1 MKVKIRGISYHF
13 EIHQEKQE
21 LPNLVLLHGFMGSGK
36 SFQHLIPDLKTF
48 CNPITIDL
56 LGHGETE
63 GSEMHYRFSAKEQ
76 IADVNKLISEQL
88 HLPLFLL
95 GYSMGGRLALHL
107 ALHRPDLYKGLI
119 LESTTFGIESKQ
131 ERQARQE
138 LDATRA
144 DSIMGNFE
152 QFLQSWKNMP
162 MFSSSAQNIEIETQ
176 HFEIQ
181 REQNP
186 LWMNN
191 SLLGFGTGTMPCVK
205 DKLASIPTH
214 VQLLAGA
221 KDFKFVGIM
230 NAMLKDLNDAKLD
243 VIKDSGHR
251 VHLDQPE
258 AYISIIRDF
267 IEKNRLP

>member
-1 MKVKIRGISYHF
+1 MIVKVRGISYHF
-13 EIHQEKQE
+13 EIHQENDE
-21 LPNLVLLHGFMGSGK
+21 LPNLVLLHGFLGSGK
-36 SFQHLIPDLKTF
+36 SFHELIPSLKTF

-76 IADVNKLISEQL
+76 IADLNKLINEQL
-88 HLPLFLL
+88 PIPLFLL
-95 GYSMGGRLALHL
+95 GYSMGGRLALQL
-107 ALHRPDLYKGLI
+107 ALHRSDLYKGLI

-152 QFLQSWKNMP
+152 QFLDTWRTMP
-162 MFSSSAQNIEIETQ
+162 MFNLSSQNTDTESQ
-176 HFEIQ
+176 HLKIQ
-181 REQNP
+181 QAQNP

-191 SLLGFGTGTMPCVK
+191 SLLGFGTGSMPCVK
-205 DKLASIPTH
+205 DKLASIPTQ
-214 VQLLAGA
+214 VQLIAGS

-230 NAMLKDLNDAKLD
+230 NAMLKDLNEAHLD

-258 AYISIIRDF
+258 TYISVIRDF
-267 IEKNRLP
+267 IENNRLP

>member
-1 MKVKIRGISYHF
+1 MNVKIRGISYHF
-13 EIHQEKQE
+13 EVHQENDE
-21 LPNLVLLHGFMGSGK
+21 LPNLVLLHGFLGSGE
-36 SFQHLIPDLKTF
+36 SFQELIPNLKAF

-63 GSEMHYRFSAKEQ
+63 GAEMHYRFSTKEQ
-76 IADVNKLISEQL
+76 VADVNKLISEQL
-88 HLPLFLL
+88 PTPLFLL
-95 GYSMGGRLALHL
+95 GYSMGGRLALQL
-107 ALHRPDLYKGLI
+107 AIQRPDLYKGLI

-152 QFLQSWKNMP
+152 QFLESWKTMP
-162 MFSSSAQNIEIETQ
+162 MFNASPQNTEKEAQ
-176 HFEIQ
+176 HFKIQ
-181 REQNP
+181 QAQNP

-191 SLLGFGTGTMPCVK
+191 SLLGFGTGSMPCVK
-205 DKLASIPTH
+205 DKLTNIPTQ

-230 NAMLKDLNDAKLD
+230 NAMLKDLNDGQLD

-258 AYISIIRDF
+258 AYISVIRDF
-267 IEKNRLP
+267 IENNRLP

>member
-1 MKVKIRGISYHF
+1 MSVKIRGISYHF
-13 EIHQEKQE
+13 EIHQKNDG
-21 LPNLVLLHGFMGSGK
+21 LPNLVLLHGFLGSGK
-36 SFQHLIPDLKTF
+36 SFQKLIPNLKTF

-76 IADVNKLISEQL
+76 IADLNKLISEQL
-88 HLPLFLL
+88 TIPLFLL
-95 GYSMGGRLALHL
+95 GYSMGGRLALQL
-107 ALHRPDLYKGLI
+107 TLQRPDLYKGLI

-144 DSIMGNFE
+144 DSIMGNFD
-152 QFLQSWKNMP
+152 QFLESWKTMP
-162 MFSSSAQNIEIETQ
+162 MFNSSPQSIDTEAQ
-176 HFEIQ
+176 HFSIQ
-181 REQNP
+181 KAQNP

-191 SLLGFGTGTMPCVK
+191 SLLGFGTGSMPCVK
-205 DKLASIPTH
+205 DRLPSISTH
-214 VQLLAGA
+214 VQLIAGS

-230 NAMLKDLNDAKLD
+230 NAMLKDLNEGQLD

-258 AYISIIRDF
+258 AYISVIRDF
-267 IEKNRLP
+267 IENNRLP